1 MNPQFYNRDLS
12 WLSFN
17 GRILMEAARKQ
28 VPLMERIK
36 FLSIYSSNLD
46 EFYRVRMPVVMAM
59 HKLAVK
65 QDEGADIHA
74 AIILQAQQMVQQQ
87 LVEFGRI
94 LTTELL
100 PLLQDAN
107 IHLVY
112 KEAIPEIITSE
123 VTNYFFSQVLA
134 YIQPV
139 QLTTG
144 AAFFPENNK
153 LYLLVRLKTQADVEE
168 TWVVNIPS
176 DVLPRFYTIAKSE
189 VQYIVF
195 LDDIIRMGFA
205 KLSKPEHELAGTYSF
220 KVTRDAEIDFKDEYI
235 SEVSEDL
242 EKQLARRDYG
252 LATRFLYQPGLPLR
266 LLYSLQQQFNLPPEG
281 AVEGGIYHNLKD
293 LADLPVKRT
302 DLSYPSWPG
311 LYYPDIQQVPSLLDY
326 IAQKD
331 VFFHAPYQSYD
342 TILRFFNEAAIRPE
356 VTEIYIS
363 LYRVASD
370 SRIVNALISAAKNG
384 KKVQVMVELKARFD
398 EANNIKWAKKLK
410 AAGVKIIYSPAAL
423 KVHAKI
429 GLIKL
434 QMGRRVHYQ
443 GILASG
449 NFNEAT
455 ARFYTDH
462 ILLTANKDLLSEIE
476 LLFIFLAQKAKKVDE
491 RNFIPFKH
499 LLVAQFNLQQ
509 EFISLIEQEIANA
522 QQGLPAKI
530 IIKLNNLEERVLIRK
545 LYEASEAGVQIELIV
560 RSICCLIPG
569 VKGMSSNIRITRI
582 VDRYLEHGR
591 IFIFHNNG
599 DQQVYLGSAD
609 WMNRN
614 IYHRIEVCFPVYD
627 QNIKKE
633 ILDLIHIQLADNVQ
647 AVTLNQQLGNEPV
660 IPSGPAVRSQQQIY
674 ELLKQNAILQPH

>member
-1 MNPQFYNRDLS
+1 MTPQFYNRDLS
-12 WLSFN
+12 WLFFN
-17 GRILMEAARKQ
+17 ERILMEAAREQ

-65 QDEGADIHA
+65 QEEETDVHA
-74 AIILQAQQMVQQQ
+74 GVILKAQQMVHQQ
-87 LVEFGRI
+87 LTRFGRI
-94 LTTELL
+94 LTAELL
-100 PLLQDAN
+100 PLLREAH

-112 KEAIPEIITSE
+112 NTDIPKGIAPE

-134 YIQPV
+134 FIQPV
-139 QLTTG
+139 QLTPG

-153 LYLLVRLKTQADVEE
+153 LYLLAQLKNEAGKEE

-176 DVLPRFYTIAKSE
+176 DVLPRFYTVTKDE

-195 LDDIIRMGFA
+195 LDDIIRMGFVQLG
-205 KLSKPEHELAGTYSF
+205 KQENQLVGTYSF

-242 EKQLARRDYG
+242 EKQLAKRDYG

-266 LLYSLQQQFNLPPEG
+266 ILYALQQQFNLPPEG

-293 LADLPVKRT
+293 LADLPVKRP
-302 DLSYPSWPG
+302 DLSYPAWPG
-311 LYYPDIQQVPSLLDY
+311 VYYPAIQQAPSLLDY

-331 VFFHAPYQSYD
+331 VIFHAPYQSYD

-410 AAGVKIIYSPAAL
+410 AAGVKIIYSAASL

-429 GLIKL
+429 GLVKL
-434 QMGRRVHYQ
+434 KVGRRIQYR
-443 GILASG
+443 GILATG
-449 NFNEAT
+449 NFNETT

-462 ILLTANKDLLSEIE
+462 ILLTADKQLLGEIE
-476 LLFIFLAQKAKKVDE
+476 LLFLFLAQKAKKVADV
-491 RNFIPFKH
+491 NLIPFKH

-509 EFISLIEQEIANA
+509 EFLRLIDQEIANA
-522 QQGLPAKI
+522 QQGMPGKI
-530 IIKLNNLEERVLIRK
+530 TIKLNNLEEKVLISK
-545 LYEASEAGVQIELIV
+545 LYEASEAGVQIDLIV

-569 VKGMSSNIRITRI
+569 VEGMSDNIRVTRI

-591 IFIFHNNG
+591 VFIFHNN
-599 DQQVYLGSAD
+599 DNPMVYLGSAD

-627 QNIKKE
+627 EAIKQE
-633 ILDLIHIQLADNVQ
+633 ILDLICIQLADNVQ
-647 AVTLNQQLGNEPV
+647 AVTLNQQLGNQPV
-660 IPSGPAVRSQQQIY
+660 IPAGPHVRSQQQIY
-674 ELLKQNAILQPH
+674 ELLQQNAT